1 MNDPE
6 GAAEALERAIALE
19 PDRHTAYTQLFTAR
33 MQQKRPD
40 LALAVA
46 ERMKTQFPDRISGD
60 TLLGIAYLSTRDID
74 KAHEAFA
81 RAVEREPEDP
91 AAAGKLVNI
100 LVIEVK
106 KEEEQE
112 ALELAPE
119 AAKDQL
125 NRILNEPAPAK
136 RTS

>member
-1 MNDPE
+1 MRISDWCSDVCSSD
-6 GAAEALERAIALE
+6 L
-19 PDRHTAYTQLFTAR
+19 
-33 MQQKRPD
+33 QKRPD

-91 AAAGKLVNI
+91 AAAGNLVNI
-100 LVIEVK
+100 LVIEGK
-106 KEEEQE
+106 TEE
-112 ALELAPE
+112 ARAVLDRDR
-119 AAKDQL
+119 KSTRL
-125 NRILNEPAPAK
+125 N
-136 RTS
+136 SSH

>member
-46 ERMKTQFPDRISGD
+46 ERMTTQFPDRISGD

-74 KAHEAFA
+74 KAHEAFSH
-81 RAVEREPEDP
+81 AVEREPEDP
-91 AAAGKLVNI
+91 AAAGNLVNI
-100 LVIEVK
+100 LAIEGT
-106 KEEEQE
+106 
-112 ALELAPE
+112 PE
-119 AAKDQL
+119 
-125 NRILNEPAPAK
+125 K
-136 RTS
+136 RPTVPDPVP

>member
-91 AAAGKLVNI
+91 EAAGNQIGRAACKGKSVSVRGELGGRQI
-100 LVIEVK
+100 IK
-106 KEEEQE
+106 KKTKKK
-112 ALELAPE
+112 PT
-119 AAKDQL
+119 KT
-125 NRILNEPAPAK
+125 NHK
-136 RTS
+136 

>member
-60 TLLGIAYLSTRDID
+60 TLLGIDYLSTSDID
-74 KAHEAFA
+74 KAHDAFA
-81 RAVEREPEDP
+81 RAVERETEDP
-91 AAAGKLVNI
+91 AAASNLVNI
-100 LVIEVK
+100 LVIEGVT
-106 KEEEQE
+106 EE
-112 ALELAPE
+112 ARAVLAYGRASRRE
-119 AAKDQL
+119 
-125 NRILNEPAPAK
+125 
-136 RTS
+136 